1 MTLIGI
7 ILSIFVFIVFHTLL
21 YLFLDALNNIFRSHD
36 FIRELKYIS
45 TMKGGVMTCSKKA
58 FRQLCDRYEI
68 TEFPAFRTP
77 YIHYIPDVNSKYFS
91 CTIKRKDRKLVHSC
105 LLFMQIITIP
115 LVFTPIYNTVLVASV
130 SVWVALSCLLLVFT
144 GILSVEK
151 ELAIYNVVTPTKFTN
166 P

>member
-1 MTLIGI
+1 MALISI
-7 ILSIFVFIVFHTLL
+7 MISIFVFILFHTLL
-21 YLFLDALNNIFRSHD
+21 HLFLDALNDIFRSHD
-36 FIRELKYIS
+36 FIRDLKYIS
-45 TMKGGVMTCSKKA
+45 SMKNGVMTCSKKA

-77 YIHYIPDVNSKYFS
+77 YIHYIPDVNNKYFS
-91 CTIKRKDRKLVHSC
+91 CTIKRKDRKLIHSG
-105 LLFMQIITIP
+105 LLFMQIVTIL
-115 LVFTPIYNTVLVASV
+115 LVFIPTYNTVFIVSV